1 MKLHENSAYPHVP
14 PKVRITIVILIC
26 TIIGVGAGWLVA
38 TSKGEKNELITS
50 ISIESVT
57 EKFHNEDGYYLTVIL
72 DDCVVKSY
80 HLNYDRVSLKT
91 GRRIYDK
98 VFPDEN
104 FVGVSLKIASDK
116 KLSHNDVGLTL
127 KEKQT
132 DLCEIIAVTKADN
145 TLIVNED

>member
-1 MKLHENSAYPHVP
+1 MRIVHTQHVP

-26 TIIGVGAGWLVA
+26 TIIGAGWLVA
-38 TSKGEKNELITS
+38 ASKGEKNELITS
-50 ISIESVT
+50 VSIESVT

-72 DDCVVKSY
+72 DDSVVKSY
-80 HLNYDRVSLKT
+80 HLHYDRVSLKT

-98 VFPDEN
+98 DFPDEN

-116 KLSHNDVGLTL
+116 KLSHNDVGLIL

-132 DLCEIIAVTKADN
+132 DLCEIISVTKADN

>member
-1 MKLHENSAYPHVP
+1 MKTMYSAYPNIP
-14 PKVRITIVILIC
+14 SKVRMTIVILIC
-26 TIIGVGAGWLVA
+26 TIIGAGWLIA
-38 TSKGEKNELITS
+38 ASKGNKNERITITS
-50 ISIESVT
+50 VSIESVT

-72 DDCVVKSY
+72 EDSVVKSY
-80 HLNYDRVSLKT
+80 HLHYDRVSLKT

-116 KLSHNDVGLTL
+116 KLSNIDVGLIL

-132 DLCEIIAVTKADN
+132 DLCEIISVTKADN
-145 TLIVNED
+145 TLID